1 MNKEKYFIVLDEE
14 NNPTLVIWDKKIFE
28 TEYVKLQNKYRDGEL
43 EWVDFYAE
51 LSERLN
57 ERWITIITNIDV
69 VYSNAFTY

>member
-14 NNPTLVIWDKKIFE
+14 NTPTLVIWDKKIFE
-28 TEYVKLQNKYRDGEL
+28 TEYVKLQNKYRDGKL
-43 EWVDFYAE
+43 EWLDFYDE

-69 VYSNAFTY
+69 VYHNGFTF

>member
-14 NNPTLVIWDKKIFE
+14 NTPTLVIWDKKIFE
-28 TEYVKLQNKYRDGEL
+28 TEYVKLQNKYWDGKL
-43 EWVDFYAE
+43 EWLDFYDE
-51 LSERLN
+51 LSERLE